1 MGTNPPLSLKH
12 IFYPTD
18 FSLAPEISLAHAL
31 KLALV
36 TGARLTIFHVNE
48 DLQDSDWLEFP
59 HVRSFLAR
67 WGILPQE
74 GSHQTASQIGLHIQ
88 IITAYHNDPSAPI
101 LRYLER
107 YPADLIVLATHQL
120 GGKPFFQSVAEPIAR
135 KAGAMTLFIP
145 PSAPGWV
152 NPEDGSLR
160 LASVLMPIDQTPHP
174 QCAIHMMTGLAQF
187 LGCAS
192 LVTTLLHVGGA
203 EGIPDVD
210 LDPQPG
216 WVWETT
222 NRKGNVVQTILDYER
237 ELDADLI
244 VMPTQGHQGF
254 LDALRGSTTERIVR
268 EAKCPVLAIPS
279 PP

>member
-1 MGTNPPLSLKH
+1 MGPNHPFPLNH

-48 DLQDSDWLEFP
+48 DLQDLDWLEFP
-59 HVRSFLAR
+59 HVRPLLAR
-67 WGILPQE
+67 WGILPQA
-74 GSHQTASQIGLHIQ
+74 GPSQAVSKVGLHIQ
-88 IITAYHNDPSAPI
+88 LIAAYNKDLTAPI
-101 LRYLER
+101 LQYLER
-107 YPADLIVLATHQL
+107 HPADLIVLATHQL

-145 PSAPGWV
+145 SSARGWV
-152 NPEDGSLR
+152 NPNDGSLR
-160 LASVLMPIDQTPHP
+160 LTSILMPIDQIPHP
-174 QCAIHMMTGLAQF
+174 QFAIHMMIGLAKS
-187 LGCAS
+187 LECAS
-192 LVTTLLHVGGA
+192 LVITLLHVGGA

-222 NRKGNVVQTILDYER
+222 NRKGNVVKTILDYER
-237 ELDADLI
+237 ELEADLI

-254 LDALRGSTTERIVR
+254 LDSLRGSTTEQIVR
-268 EAKCPVLAIPS
+268 EAECPILAIPLL
-279 PP
+279 P

>member
-1 MGTNPPLSLKH
+1 
-12 IFYPTD
+12 
-18 FSLAPEISLAHAL
+18 
-31 KLALV
+31 
-36 TGARLTIFHVNE
+36 
-48 DLQDSDWLEFP
+48 
-59 HVRSFLAR
+59 
-67 WGILPQE
+67 
-74 GSHQTASQIGLHIQ
+74 LHIQ

-120 GGKPFFQSVAEPIAR
+120 GGKPFFQSVAEPLAR
-135 KAGAMTLFIP
+135 KSGAMTLFIP
-145 PSAPGWV
+145 PSPAGWV
-152 NPEDGSLR
+152 NLEDGSLR

-174 QCAIHMMTGLAQF
+174 QWAIHMMTGLAQS
-187 LGCAS
+187 LKCAS
-192 LVTTLLHVGGA
+192 LVTTLLHVGRA

-237 ELDADLI
+237 ELEADLI

-254 LDALRGSTTERIVR
+254 LDALRGSTTEQIVR